1 MNAKLIENEVA
12 RLTPVSQE
20 ARLAMREGPR
30 DGETHSRLMT
40 VLPALHEIEVGGRA
54 SRQNAGQ
61 SLRVVAWNVERLRYG
76 DAIGETLR
84 GLAPDVVLLSEVDK
98 GMARTGNGHPLATV
112 AERLGHAF
120 AYGVE
125 FVELDAGS
133 DEERA
138 AAGDTPDEEGFH
150 GNAVTSAV
158 PLMRPFMIRFDLSG
172 RWFAPEP
179 GQPRIGGRMAI
190 GGQVRLGATTITLVS
205 VHLDNRC
212 EPEER
217 AEQTRILLDAIDQ
230 YDAAA
235 PVLIGGDFNT
245 LTAGVAW
252 KTANRAAWDAELKE
266 RPERLIRVE
275 PYEPLFK
282 VMAGRGYDWKAA
294 NTLDQPTQRRSAEMA
309 HLPTGRI
316 DWFFT
321 RGLEA
326 RDPAVIPAVLPD
338 GSPSSD
344 HEALLVTVSL

>member
-1 MNAKLIENEVA
+1 MDVKLIEKEVA
-12 RLTPVSQE
+12 RLTPVPRE
-20 ARLAMREGPR
+20 TRVAMREGPR
-30 DGETHSRLMT
+30 DGETHSRHMMALS
-40 VLPALHEIEVGGRA
+40 ALHEIEVGGQA
-54 SRQNAGQ
+54 SRRDAGE
-61 SLRVVAWNVERLRYG
+61 SLRVVAWNVERLRYS

-98 GMARTGNGHPLATV
+98 GMARSGNGHPLA
-112 AERLGHAF
+112 ALADRLGHAY

-138 AAGDTPDEEGFH
+138 AAMGTPDEEGFH
-150 GNAVTSAV
+150 GNALTSAV
-158 PLMRPFMIRFDLSG
+158 PLTRPFMIRLDLSG

-190 GGQVRLGATTITLVS
+190 GGQVRLGGTAVTLVS

-212 EPEER
+212 EPQER
-217 AEQTRILLDAIDQ
+217 AEQTRILLEAIDH
-230 YDAAA
+230 YDATA

-245 LTAGVAW
+245 LTAGDAW
-252 KTANRAAWDAELKE
+252 KAANRAAWEAEL
-266 RPERLIRVE
+266 RATPDRLMRVE

-282 VMAGRGYDWKAA
+282 VLAERGYEWKAA
-294 NTLDQPTQRRSAEMA
+294 NTLDQPTQRRPAADA
-309 HLPTGRI
+309 HLPIGRI

-321 RGLEA
+321 RGLQA

-338 GSPSSD
+338 GNPSSD